1 MKLVMKKELERICNA
16 ALEKQGYSKEDAARI
31 SEVLIATDMFGIHS
45 HGTKNLYMYIEKMK
59 QVESTS
65 KQILNSL

>member
-31 SEVLIATDMFGIHS
+31 LLRICLESILMEQRI
-45 HGTKNLYMYIEKMK
+45 YIC
-59 QVESTS
+59 
-65 KQILNSL
+65 ILKK

>member
-1 MKLVMKKELERICNA
+1 MKLVMKKELERICNV

-45 HGTKNLYMYIEKMK
+45 HGTKNL
-59 QVESTS
+59 STS